1 MIDLQDGSSL
11 PSIRSVSRFGPAALA
26 IPAYWREFR
35 DARLHRIGDCHLSDV
50 GAARLDLIAD
60 YENRIR

>member
-50 GAARLDLIAD
+50 EPLGSI
-60 YENRIR
+60 